1 MTRIPGALVLF
12 LLTVS
17 GSRPQQ
23 IGQNKGAGET
33 QSFTLTVQSNL
44 VVEAV
49 EVKDKQGNFI
59 HGLTAKD
66 FVLTEDGAPQ
76 TIRYC
81 EHEDLAATAQPRRHR
96 RTKMS
101 RFTTAWRTRRSH
113 RNRSRTNATRT
124 AASWRSIST

>member
-1 MTRIPGALVLF
+1 MRIPGVLLLFF
-12 LLTVS
+12 LAVS

-81 EHEDLAATAQPRRHR
+81 EHEDLAATAQPLPAE
-96 RTKMS
+96 TPANENV
-101 RFTTAWRTRRSH
+101 TVY
-113 RNRSRTNATRT
+113 NRL
-124 AASWRSIST
+124 